1 VKLVTTDPC
10 FGKRSTIRGIMAS
23 ISLELDEHPDAADSI
38 MYAIMG
44 DMFDLEIEIE
54 DGVLKVT
61 GKKRDIWSW
70 LSFTILWTLGE
81 I

>member
-1 VKLVTTDPC
+1 MKLVTTDPC

>member
-10 FGKRSTIRGIMAS
+10 FGKRGTIRGIMTS

-54 DGVLKVT
+54 GGVLKVT

>member
-1 VKLVTTDPC
+1 MKLVTTDPC
-10 FGKRSTIRGIMAS
+10 FGKRSTIRGIMAC
-23 ISLELDEHPDAADSI
+23 ISLELDEHPDTADSI

>member
-1 VKLVTTDPC
+1 
-10 FGKRSTIRGIMAS
+10 MAC